1 MPPDLKY
8 DKEHLEGIMSKR
20 LFAIIITIFVATTVA
35 FGQGS
40 AVKSTTQGNQGSGGG
55 AASLVS
61 GKVAIIDS
69 RAFPEGIGEYKKQ
82 LDKLEAEFQPRTKDL
97 EAVQQNL
104 VKADEELK
112 SGGTNMDP
120 KIYQQR
126 VENLQSL
133 KKDFERKREDYQADL
148 QKRSEIVL
156 GPVRDKVLKFL
167 ENYASTKDI
176 SMVFDLAPAAQ
187 AGLVFMN
194 PGTNITDDFIKEYN
208 KLNPVP
214 SAPPQ
219 PAPPRNK

>member
-1 MPPDLKY
+1 
-8 DKEHLEGIMSKR
+8 MSKR
-20 LFAIIITIFVATTVA
+20 LFALVLTIFAATTVA

-40 AVKSTTQGNQGSGGG
+40 AVKNAAQGNQNNPGG
-55 AASLVS
+55 AAAVVS

-97 EAVQQNL
+97 ESLQQSL

-112 SGGTNMDP
+112 TGGANMDP
-120 KIYQQR
+120 KIYQQK
-126 VENLQSL
+126 VDNLQGL

-148 QKRSEIVL
+148 QKRSEVVL

-167 ENYASTKDI
+167 EGYASTRDI
-176 SMVFDLAPAAQ
+176 SVVFDLAPAAQ

-208 KLNPVP
+208 KVNPVP

-219 PAPPRNK
+219 PAPPRR

>member
-1 MPPDLKY
+1 ML
-8 DKEHLEGIMSKR
+8 
-20 LFAIIITIFVATTVA
+20 TIFAATTVA

-40 AVKSTTQGNQGSGGG
+40 AVKNAAQGNQP
-55 AASLVS
+55 AAGKIAPLAN

-82 LDKLEAEFQPRTKDL
+82 LDKLEAEFQPRTKEL
-97 EAVQQNL
+97 ESVQQNL
-104 VKADEELK
+104 VKVDEEIK
-112 SGGTNMDP
+112 TGGANMDP
-120 KIYQQR
+120 KIYQQK
-126 VENLQSL
+126 VENLQTL

-148 QKRSEIVL
+148 QKRSEVVL

-167 ENYASTKDI
+167 EGYASSHEI
-176 SMVFDLAPAAQ
+176 SVVFDLAPAAQ

-208 KLNPVP
+208 KVNPVP

-219 PAPPRNK
+219 PAPPRSSSK